1 MIAAFFEALFESMA
15 ELLFVTLGVR
25 RTFALIFLVI
35 GLVALNAG
43 SYESSG
49 VFLAISLGLFA
60 WDAVARKR
68 KDQAGL

>member
-35 GLVALNAG
+35 GLVALNAR